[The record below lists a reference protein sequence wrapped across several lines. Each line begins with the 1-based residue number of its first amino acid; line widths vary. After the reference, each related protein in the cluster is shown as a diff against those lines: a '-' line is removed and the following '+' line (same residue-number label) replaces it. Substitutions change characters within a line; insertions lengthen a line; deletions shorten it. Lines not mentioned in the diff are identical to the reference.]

1 MINLYSEKKLKK
13 IANVD
18 DLKKIDVEK
27 TWIHL
32 TTPTKEEIDKIH
44 LLTNINK
51 NLLIKSLDEEEI
63 AHIETEDD
71 TTLIVVDTVYNED
84 KTTKIVTYNSIPFCI
99 LVNDNYIVTTCLK
112 DEIFVDE
119 LIDKQLSNLQTNK
132 KITLILMLLFY
143 NAQYY
148 ISTLKLIEK
157 STQQIENQ
165 LNHAMKNEGLLE
177 TLHLS
182 KTLVYLS
189 TSISSNLIVITKL
202 EKLDKFKEYP
212 SDIDLLEDTIIES
225 NQAKETCKIYREILT
240 TKMDAYAS
248 IINNNV
254 NSVMKLLAI
263 ITIIVTI
270 PTLIAS
276 IYGMNVQ
283 LPLQESPYG
292 FVIVIVTSI
301 LLSIVGTIVLLK
313 FTNKKVKNQ

>member
-1 MINLYSEKKLKK
+1 MINLYNKNNLIKIENPEKLKK
-13 IANVD
+13 SDI
-18 DLKKIDVEK
+18 EK

-32 TTPTKEEIDKIH
+32 TTPTKDEIEKIH
-44 LLTNINK
+44 ELTNINK
-51 NLLIKSLDEEEI
+51 NLLVKSLDEEEI
-63 AHIETEDD
+63 AHIETEED

-99 LVNDNYIVTTCLK
+99 LVNDNYIVTTCMK

-119 LIDKQLSNLQTNK
+119 LIDKNLLSLHANK
-132 KITLILMLLFY
+132 KIRLILMLLFY

-148 ISTLKLIEK
+148 ISTLKTIEK
-157 STQQIENQ
+157 STQQIDNQ
-165 LNHAMKNEGLLE
+165 LNHTMKNEGLLE

-189 TSISSNLIVITKL
+189 TSINSNLIVITKL
-202 EKLDKFKEYP
+202 EKVDKFKEYP
-212 SDIDLLEDTIIES
+212 ADVDLLEDTIIES

-240 TKMDAYAS
+240 TKMDVYAS

-270 PTLIAS
+270 PTLMAS

-292 FVIVIVTSI
+292 FIFVIVTSL
-301 LLSIVGTIVLLK
+301 LLSIIGTIVLLK
-313 FTNKKVKNQ
+313 FTNKKVKK